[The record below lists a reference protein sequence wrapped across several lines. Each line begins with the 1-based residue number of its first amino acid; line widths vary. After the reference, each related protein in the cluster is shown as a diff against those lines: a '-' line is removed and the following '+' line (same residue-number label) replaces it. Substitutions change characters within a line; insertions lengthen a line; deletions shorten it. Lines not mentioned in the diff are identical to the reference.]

1 MKGVEGP
8 ARGVLEEEGWLVTDL
23 LGFEGPL
30 CGLLQQGG
38 PLHKENRGRDLREG
52 AGALAPAAG
61 SLGRTP
67 AHPFKSHRPDVLCQ
81 GALAFNKLSYCK
93 SVIRQGKHGHS
104 TSPTTHTS

>member
-8 ARGVLEEEGWLVTDL
+8 TRGVLEEEGWLVTDL

-38 PLHKENRGRDLREG
+38 PLHKKKRGRAGSREG

-61 SLGRTP
+61 SMGRTP
-67 AHPFKSHRPDVLCQ
+67 AHPFKSHRPDVPCQ
-81 GALAFNKLSYCK
+81 GALGL
-93 SVIRQGKHGHS
+93 
-104 TSPTTHTS
+104 